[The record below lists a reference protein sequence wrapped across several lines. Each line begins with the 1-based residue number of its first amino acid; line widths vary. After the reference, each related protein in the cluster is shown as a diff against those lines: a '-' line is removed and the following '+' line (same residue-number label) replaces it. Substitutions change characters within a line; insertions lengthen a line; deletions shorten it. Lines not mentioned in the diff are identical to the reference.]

1 MFEGESVKIL
11 LDTHIL
17 VWMLMDSPL
26 LSRDARALLASPESE
41 MYYSS
46 VSIAEISIKHK
57 VHPEEMVL
65 SGVEA
70 AEVIPELG
78 CTALDFKPKHAATLD
93 SLPLHHRD
101 PFDRMLLA
109 QAKDE
114 GMKLMSHDNRFPAYG
129 DFVISV

>member
-1 MFEGESVKIL
+1 MLEGESVKIL

-17 VWMLMDSPL
+17 IWMLMDSPF
-26 LSRDARALLASPESE
+26 LSREARALLASPENE
-41 MYYSS
+41 MYYSA

-78 CTALDFKPKHAATLD
+78 CMTLDFKPKHAATLD
-93 SLPLHHRD
+93 TLPLHHRD
-101 PFDRMLLA
+101 PFDRMLIA
-109 QAKDE
+109 QAKAE
-114 GMKLMSHDNRFPAYG
+114 GMRIMSHDRQFPQYG
-129 DFVISV
+129 DFVIAV

>member
-1 MFEGESVKIL
+1 MKIL

-17 VWMLMDSPL
+17 IWMLVDSPF
-26 LSRDARALLASPESE
+26 LSREARALLASSENE

-57 VHPEEMVL
+57 VHPEEMAL
-65 SGVEA
+65 SGDEA
-70 AEVIPELG
+70 AGVIPELG
-78 CTALDFKPKHAATLD
+78 CMTLDFKPKHAATLD
-93 SLPLHHRD
+93 SLPPHHRD

-109 QAKDE
+109 QAKEE

>member
-1 MFEGESVKIL
+1 
-11 LDTHIL
+11 
-17 VWMLMDSPL
+17 
-26 LSRDARALLASPESE
+26 

-57 VHPEEMVL
+57 VHPEDMAL
-65 SGVEA
+65 SGGEA

-78 CTALDFKPKHAATLD
+78 CMTLDLKPKHAATLD
-93 SLPLHHRD
+93 RLPLHHRD

-109 QAKDE
+109 QAKEE